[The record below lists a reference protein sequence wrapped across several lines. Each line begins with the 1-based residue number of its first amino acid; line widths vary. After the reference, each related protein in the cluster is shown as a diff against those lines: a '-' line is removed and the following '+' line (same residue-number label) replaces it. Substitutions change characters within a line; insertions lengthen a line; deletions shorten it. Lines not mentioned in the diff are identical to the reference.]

1 LAPIPALQLATA
13 GLRFGLRPD
22 GSNPPQPSPQT
33 AYTASAANTS
43 SATGRNNSLGQA
55 GRPQQPIQIDPS
67 LLPPAF
73 RVQKSVVALP
83 NSRVAAGNV
92 LGPITGDDAEDEQAI
107 NVDRD
112 DDEGSQASDSNDED
126 DGSGDSS
133 DEDAGDGRIHRPSA
147 NFDNENYDDD
157 EFNGIH
163 DNYENGGEEESMR
176 YPSGVDIG
184 TMNTVSLCLRI
195 Y

>member
-1 LAPIPALQLATA
+1 MAPTPTLKLATA

-22 GSNPPQPSPQT
+22 GSSAPQSNAPQPSP
-33 AYTASAANTS
+33 YTPSAANTR
-43 SATGRNNSLGQA
+43 SATGQNSSLGRA
-55 GRPQQPIQIDPS
+55 GRSKRPIQIDPS
-67 LLPPAF
+67 LAF
-73 RVQKSVVALP
+73 RVPESAAALP
-83 NSRVAAGNV
+83 NSRVAGNV
-92 LGPITGDDAEDEQAI
+92 LGLIAEDNAEDEQSI

-112 DDEGSQASDSNDED
+112 DDRGSQARDSDDED
-126 DGSGDSS
+126 GGSGDSS
-133 DEDAGDGRIHRPSA
+133 DENVADDRIHRPSS
-147 NFDNENYDDD
+147 NFDNENYDD

-184 TMNTVSLCLRI
+184 TMHTISLCLRI